1 MITDYRVSDYMYFRF
16 RIKKGVKSSNVMVVR
31 RGGGG
36 TAAGR
41 IAHLHALSKQR
52 ALG

>member
-31 RGGGG
+31 RGGG

-41 IAHLHALSKQR
+41 IAHLHAPSKQR

>member
-31 RGGGG
+31 RGG